1 MFAADKPI
9 RHVEDDKYGREKYV
23 DNLAYALLTG
33 DDSDGLVVGIEG
45 AWGSGKTSLKN
56 MLIERLQQMPLPDRK
71 THLIE
76 FDAWM
81 YSRSGEIVSALFS
94 EISVG
99 LSPRLKWYQK
109 LLMRFDCFN
118 NNAITSVVHLIYRA
132 INAVLP
138 YSEIG
143 ISIGCIS
150 WSFQNLSKLLS
161 TKKYRT
167 GDLHQTRSRLKYDL
181 QSQSDKI
188 VVFIDDLDRLLDDE
202 ISSLIQAVKAVG
214 DLPHVT
220 YVLLYDKAYV
230 TQALDKASHNRGSE
244 FLEKIVQIPA
254 VVPEL
259 SLNELHES
267 LKHEILRVGWRD
279 SLSLGREQ
287 GIFNYCICP
296 FIQNKRDMVRFLND
310 FRLYYEALG
319 DDVELLDLAGITAL
333 RIFCPEFYSW
343 IWENRCL
350 MVDPVFADEEYMV
363 YSDQIADLEEVIKQ
377 ADEKKIFNKYSI
389 EWKKIIHILFPFVD
403 KISMGKEYFL
413 SENDVPD
420 SYRSICKKDYIDAYF
435 RLMPS
440 SGDVPEKWYK
450 RFLCEINLDAVQSDA
465 GLLQIA
471 YSPRLQE
478 KIKRYLSRDT
488 HGNVIRMRML
498 LRFYLK
504 NSFCKT
510 LQEYYPY
517 VLNLFTMVC
526 RRGWNAVDVEL
537 FLKECLQN
545 DNVGAFLFDIYL
557 AVLCELQSLSSQ
569 EGDRQRNKMLETW
582 NVRVETLGYGHSQS
596 ALGEIDW
603 KSYAELFEKRVLLL
617 AKKCVQNN
625 NLAVLPGRLSF
636 CELRLT
642 MVMLGWLFGNVPD
655 DLRSVLLALR
665 EYAEDEGQFV
675 FLSAAAL
682 VTKQDDESYVA
693 DVQTAKYLFDPA
705 EYLNMV
711 ASYVSD
717 NELQHKTGER
727 REQQLCHAA
736 YTFALKGNGVTNQNG
751 KVRITADQAND
762 VLEGWRLK
770 DSGSEFLE
778 LLVKD

>member
-1 MFAADKPI
+1 M
-9 RHVEDDKYGREKYV
+9 
-23 DNLAYALLTG
+23 
-33 DDSDGLVVGIEG
+33 
-45 AWGSGKTSLKN
+45 
-56 MLIERLQQMPLPDRK
+56 
-71 THLIE
+71 
-76 FDAWM
+76 
-81 YSRSGEIVSALFS
+81 
-94 EISVG
+94 
-99 LSPRLKWYQK
+99 
-109 LLMRFDCFN
+109 
-118 NNAITSVVHLIYRA
+118 
-132 INAVLP
+132 
-138 YSEIG
+138 
-143 ISIGCIS
+143 
-150 WSFQNLSKLLS
+150 
-161 TKKYRT
+161 
-167 GDLHQTRSRLKYDL
+167 
-181 QSQSDKI
+181 
-188 VVFIDDLDRLLDDE
+188 
-202 ISSLIQAVKAVG
+202 G

-363 YSDQIADLEEVIKQ
+363 YSDQTADLEEVIKQ

-537 FLKECLQN
+537 LLKECLQN

-751 KVRITADQAND
+751 KVQITADQANMNICSFQ
-762 VLEGWRLK
+762 GH
-770 DSGSEFLE
+770 
-778 LLVKD
+778 

>member
-1 MFAADKPI
+1 MRKP
-9 RHVEDDKYGREKYV
+9 
-23 DNLAYALLTG
+23 
-33 DDSDGLVVGIEG
+33 
-45 AWGSGKTSLKN
+45 SGT
-56 MLIERLQQMPLPDRK
+56 
-71 THLIE
+71 T
-76 FDAWM
+76 
-81 YSRSGEIVSALFS
+81 
-94 EISVG
+94 
-99 LSPRLKWYQK
+99 
-109 LLMRFDCFN
+109 
-118 NNAITSVVHLIYRA
+118 
-132 INAVLP
+132 
-138 YSEIG
+138 
-143 ISIGCIS
+143 
-150 WSFQNLSKLLS
+150 
-161 TKKYRT
+161 
-167 GDLHQTRSRLKYDL
+167 
-181 QSQSDKI
+181 
-188 VVFIDDLDRLLDDE
+188 
-202 ISSLIQAVKAVG
+202 
-214 DLPHVT
+214 
-220 YVLLYDKAYV
+220 
-230 TQALDKASHNRGSE
+230 
-244 FLEKIVQIPA
+244 
-254 VVPEL
+254 
-259 SLNELHES
+259 
-267 LKHEILRVGWRD
+267 
-279 SLSLGREQ
+279 
-287 GIFNYCICP
+287 
-296 FIQNKRDMVRFLND
+296 
-310 FRLYYEALG
+310 
-319 DDVELLDLAGITAL
+319 
-333 RIFCPEFYSW
+333 
-343 IWENRCL
+343 
-350 MVDPVFADEEYMV
+350 
-363 YSDQIADLEEVIKQ
+363 
-377 ADEKKIFNKYSI
+377 
-389 EWKKIIHILFPFVD
+389 

-478 KIKRYLSRDT
+478 KIKRYLSQDT
-488 HGNVIRMRML
+488 QGNVIRMRML

-517 VLNLFTMVC
+517 VLNLFTVVC

-537 FLKECLQN
+537 LLKECLQN

-569 EGDRQRNKMLETW
+569 EGDQQRNKMLEAW
-582 NVRVETLGYGHSQS
+582 NVRVETLGYGHSRS

-636 CELRLT
+636 YELRLT
-642 MVMLGWLFGNVPD
+642 MVMLGWLFGDVPD

-736 YTFALKGNGVTNQNG
+736 YTFALKGSGVTNQNG
-751 KVRITADQAND
+751 KVQITADQAND

>member
-9 RHVEDDKYGREKYV
+9 RHVEDDEYGREKYV

-45 AWGSGKTSLKN
+45 EWGSGKTSLKN

-94 EISVG
+94 EISAG
-99 LSPRLKWYQK
+99 LSLRLKWYQK

-118 NNAITSVVHLIYRA
+118 NNAITSVIHLIYRA

-138 YSEIG
+138 YFEIG

-259 SLNELHES
+259 SLSELHES
-267 LKHEILRVGWRD
+267 LKHEILRIGWRD

-333 RIFCPEFYSW
+333 HIFCPEFYSW

-350 MVDPVFADEEYMV
+350 MVNPVFADEEYMV
-363 YSDQIADLEEVIKQ
+363 YSDQTADLEEVIKQ

-389 EWKKIIHILFPFVD
+389 EWKMIIHILFPFVN

-450 RFLCEINLDAVQSDA
+450 RFLCEINLDTVQLDA
-465 GLLQIA
+465 DLLQVA
-471 YSPRLQE
+471 YSPRLQG
-478 KIKRYLSRDT
+478 KIGRYLCQDT
-488 HGNVIRMRML
+488 QNNTVRMRML

-504 NSFCKT
+504 NYFLFDFQSRSTVGNMF
-510 LQEYYPY
+510 YPH
-517 VLNLFTMVC
+517 VLNLFDVAC
-526 RRGWNAVDVEL
+526 EKRWNSTSAKAL
-537 FLKECLQN
+537 LQECLHN
-545 DNVGAFLFDIYL
+545 EKLGAFPIDIYL
-557 AVLCELQSLSSQ
+557 AVLCGMRTLSRQ
-569 EGDRQRNKMLETW
+569 DEEVQRNKLSGIW
-582 NVRVETLGYGHSQS
+582 DVEIGAHLGARSSLPSELDKEINWIDYSERFKRQVLSLVKKQLPDGDFQS
-596 ALGEIDW
+596 
-603 KSYAELFEKRVLLL
+603 
-617 AKKCVQNN
+617 
-625 NLAVLPGRLSF
+625 LPVHLDF
-636 CELRLT
+636 YELRLT
-642 MVMLGWLFGNVPD
+642 MAMLGWLSENMSV
-655 DLRSVLLALR
+655 DLTDVLRVLR
-665 EYAEDEGQFV
+665 RYAKNEQFI

-682 VTKQDDESYVA
+682 VKKNDDGNYSVDIA
-693 DVQTAKYLFDPA
+693 TAKRLFKPVDYLRILKS
-705 EYLNMV
+705 YL
-711 ASYVSD
+711 D
-717 NELQHKTGER
+717 KRELMRKTGEKP
-727 REQQLCHAA
+727 EQQLYHAA
-736 YTFALKGNGVTNQNG
+736 YAFALEVADEKAQDDVILVTA
-751 KVRITADQAND
+751 RQAEVILQKWD
-762 VLEGWRLK
+762 LT
-770 DSGSEFLE
+770 S
-778 LLVKD
+778 